1 MTKQVHAQ
9 KEIAE
14 QHGDEQA
21 RLAEL
26 ERFQRMTIDRA
37 LKVIELKKE
46 IETLKG
52 SDATE
57 RGESDDQW

>member
-1 MTKQVHAQ
+1 MTKQVHGQ

-46 IETLKG
+46 IEILKG